1 MKTDQKEFF
10 IKAINL
16 LCSSLDITVAIE
28 RFRKHL
34 KTAIPVDNV
43 GISIFEP
50 ELKSIRNL
58 IAANDEGAEWRDEL
72 IPLHVK
78 TLRFIEKGEFAK
90 PMIINDV
97 ATDENLGPMMDFV
110 QPDPKYDLGRDV
122 STIGIPLLIDD
133 NWVGHFNIV
142 SAGVNKYRQE
152 HADLVEPLQEP
163 LALILSNCLQHMEI
177 LRLQEML
184 TDENRFLQNE
194 LRESMGDVIGQH
206 YGLRHVMEMVS
217 QTAPKD
223 NPVMLYG
230 ETGTGK
236 EVIANAIHY
245 SSPRRHGPFIKVNCG
260 AIPENLI
267 DSELFGHEKGAFTGA
282 FDQKRG
288 RFERANKGTI
298 FLDEIGEL
306 PMAAQV
312 RLLRVIQTH
321 EIERVGGSQTIPLDI
336 RIITATHRDLT
347 RMATEDRFREDLLF
361 RINVFPIIIPPLR
374 HRKMDI
380 PELVDYFIERKAK
393 ELKLPEQPRLAPG
406 TLNSLV
412 SYEWPGNVREL
423 ENVVER
429 ALIRFNGG
437 YLTLDDFLSPK
448 HQPSVEQLSGENPEF
463 LSFDEMSRQHILEAL
478 RKTAGRISGPK
489 GAAGLLG
496 MHHNTLRSKM
506 KKLGI

>member
-1 MKTDQKEFF
+1 MPISKKNFYIE
-10 IKAINL
+10 AINL
-16 LCSSLDITVAIE
+16 LCSSLDVVLAMD
-28 RFRKHL
+28 RFASYL
-34 KTAIPVDNV
+34 KTMMPIDMLNM
-43 GISIFEP
+43 GIYEP
-50 ELKSIRNL
+50 ELKCIRTL
-58 IAANDEGAEWRDEL
+58 VATTDKGIEWIDEL
-72 IPLHVK
+72 LPVHEK
-78 TLRFIEKGEFAK
+78 TAHYIENGDFLK
-90 PMIINDV
+90 PILINDL
-97 ATDENLGPMMDFV
+97 ASDKNLGPMLDLA
-110 QPDPKYDLGRDV
+110 PPKYNIFLDRKI
-122 STIGIPLLIDD
+122 SIIGMALVIDGEWIG
-133 NWVGHFNIV
+133 NCAL
-142 SAGVNKYRQE
+142 SASGLNKYTQE
-152 HADLVEPLQEP
+152 HADLLEPLQEP
-163 LALILSNCLQHMEI
+163 LALILTNCLRHLEI
-177 LRLQEML
+177 VRLQKML
-184 TDENRFLQNE
+184 TDENQFLQNE
-194 LRESMGDVIGQH
+194 LREVSGDVIGQH
-206 YGLRHVMEMVS
+206 YGLRHVMEMVA

-223 NPVMLYG
+223 NPVMLNG

-321 EIERVGGSQTIPLDI
+321 EIERVGGTETISLDI

-347 RMATEDRFREDLLF
+347 QMAAENQFREDLLF

-374 HRKMDI
+374 QRKMDI

-393 ELKLPEQPRLAPG
+393 ELKLTEQPRLAPG
-406 TLNSLV
+406 TMDPLI
-412 SYEWPGNVREL
+412 SYSWPGNVREL

-429 ALIRFNGG
+429 ALIRYSGG

-448 HQPSVEQLSGENPEF
+448 VQPTESCVPGSSSDF
-463 LSFDEMSRQHILEAL
+463 LSFAEMSRQHILEAL
-478 RKTAGRISGPK
+478 RKTNNRVSGPK
-489 GAAGLLG
+489 GAAALLG
-496 MHHNTLRSKM
+496 MHHNTMRSKM
-506 KKLGI
+506 KKLGL